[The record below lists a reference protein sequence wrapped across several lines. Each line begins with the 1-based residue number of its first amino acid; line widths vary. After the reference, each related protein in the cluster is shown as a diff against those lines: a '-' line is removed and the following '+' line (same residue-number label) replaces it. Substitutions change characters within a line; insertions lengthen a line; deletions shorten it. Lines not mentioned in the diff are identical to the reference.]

1 VKCIIAVFCTLN
13 VAPLLVS
20 YSRASLMM
28 ASMPSRLLCDVGS
41 VTHAVKSPTKAIA
54 PLWLSIRRC
63 TRSALKRNKIVIREY
78 PEVDHPE
85 VGFEPQRSAR
95 RLG

>member
-1 VKCIIAVFCTLN
+1 
-13 VAPLLVS
+13 
-20 YSRASLMM
+20 
-28 ASMPSRLLCDVGS
+28 
-41 VTHAVKSPTKAIA
+41 VKSPTKAIA